1 MVQSNDNADCVDN
14 DDRFKYVDFLSIL
27 EVRCLTG
34 FLIEY
39 DTQHH
44 VPSDIGTDQMFFP
57 PEVTRTQNNCDEI
70 SRWTDDHM
78 MTINVS
84 KTNYMLF
91 TRSKTNFATRL
102 NVNGEKIDQVKQQ
115 KVLGVWITD
124 DLKWEKNSREL

>member
-1 MVQSNDNADCVDN
+1 M
-14 DDRFKYVDFLSIL
+14 
-27 EVRCLTG
+27 
-34 FLIEY
+34 
-39 DTQHH
+39 
-44 VPSDIGTDQMFFP
+44 
-57 PEVTRTQNNCDEI
+57 TRTQNNLNEI

>member
-1 MVQSNDNADCVDN
+1 
-14 DDRFKYVDFLSIL
+14 
-27 EVRCLTG
+27 
-34 FLIEY
+34 
-39 DTQHH
+39 
-44 VPSDIGTDQMFFP
+44 MFFP